1 MKAHTDGGN
10 QAFSV
15 YQYVYFCACLLVCGT
30 CVCVCVCSF
39 VHVCACVCVQTV
51 TLEGS
56 RGTRQ
61 EQLVLHWG
69 WLGTPG
75 RATSS
80 RSSKFA
86 QISS

>member
-1 MKAHTDGGN
+1 MGTTKL
-10 QAFSV
+10 SV
-15 YQYVYFCACLLVCGT
+15 CISIYIFVYVCWYVVHG
-30 CVCVCVCSF
+30 CVCECLCVCL
-39 VHVCACVCVQTV
+39 CVQTM

-75 RATSS
+75 RATSQHHQP
-80 RSSKFA
+80 FLYE
-86 QISS
+86 